1 MLGAAKKRA
10 PVVSAIRCRVRVSGG
25 TGIRRRLPV
34 SSGTSTIPRSVPSA
48 MVNTGTPSCL
58 ASAAASIGWVRPWVL
73 APSDSSST
81 TSGASSAPPW
91 GAGGLGDGRAVLPED
106 GGVGGRLT
114 SRARSIPSPMAVAP
128 SACSESIA

>member
-10 PVVSAIRCRVRVSGG
+10 PVVSAIRWRVSLSGG
-25 TGIRRRLPV
+25 TGMRRRLPV
-34 SSGTSTIPRSVPSA
+34 SSGTSTIPRSVPRA
-48 MVNTGTPSCL
+48 MVNTGTPSSL

-81 TSGASSAPPW
+81 TSGASSAPPCW
-91 GAGGLGDGRAVLPED
+91 AGGAGRAALPVED
-106 GGVGGRLT
+106 GVGGRLT

-128 SACSESIA
+128 SACSDAIAS